1 MRILQ
6 NLTPREWKAY
16 VSQPTAKQLIDRMR
30 RDGVE
35 GKPGDKS
42 AADVCV
48 VAGSVGKGRNETADT
63 AEISVEGRNLQG
75 KAAADAGEQDN
86 MEWLSITKSGAGK
99 CTVHLSGSGEIAQI
113 LKKGYFV
120 VEGKKIMLDKHQR
133 NALAAAG
140 KAMEK
145 DQQATFNRMFL
156 DQQLARS
163 RQQTDAWKKSAQQ
176 QSRVMATAMRI
187 MKGRSVSLNDEKEL
201 AEISPELYGMAKNA
215 GTLEKIKES
224 HEERERQRR
233 ISEANERQR
242 AEENE
247 VRDYSVPPRSAYPNH
262 ETQICV
268 DLGEGT
274 VQAGSISEVTTMLDE
289 G

>member
-1 MRILQ
+1 M
-6 NLTPREWKAY
+6 
-16 VSQPTAKQLIDRMR
+16 
-30 RDGVE
+30 
-35 GKPGDKS
+35 
-42 AADVCV
+42 
-48 VAGSVGKGRNETADT
+48 
-63 AEISVEGRNLQG
+63 
-75 KAAADAGEQDN
+75 
-86 MEWLSITKSGAGK
+86 
-99 CTVHLSGSGEIAQI
+99 
-113 LKKGYFV
+113 YF
-120 VEGKKIMLDKHQR
+120 R
-133 NALAAAG
+133 
-140 KAMEK
+140 
-145 DQQATFNRMFL
+145 F
-156 DQQLARS
+156 
-163 RQQTDAWKKSAQQ
+163 WKKSAQQ

-215 GTLEKIKES
+215 GILEKIKES

-247 VRDYSVPPRSAYPNH
+247 VRDYSAPPRSAYPNH